1 MRPDGT
7 VDNTCIQSREV
18 WTGTTYTT
26 AATMIFES
34 KFSTQVATADILASE
49 LDSPVV
55 DYSQPNNDMLMKG
68 FATAKGIHDGG
79 WNLFGYQFATP
90 EAYEASGNYRSL
102 GYMRALAVWSIQY
115 SLEKKN

>member
-1 MRPDGT
+1 
-7 VDNTCIQSREV
+7 
-18 WTGTTYTT
+18 
-26 AATMIFES
+26 
-34 KFSTQVATADILASE
+34 
-49 LDSPVV
+49 
-55 DYSQPNNDMLMKG
+55 MKG